1 MKPANQELKAAIKP
15 GCRMMTLEQVVKKL
29 TAEKALLTAELKAM
43 QPDSLFNANGWEVI
57 NREQELHTTL
67 SVLERLANLPLQIQE
82 PTH

>member
-1 MKPANQELKAAIKP
+1 MHKKNAHKSD
-15 GCRMMTLEQVVKKL
+15 CRMMTLEQVVKKL
-29 TAEKALLTAELKAM
+29 TAEKALLNAELKTM

-67 SVLERLANLPLQIQE
+67 SVLERLANQPLQIQE